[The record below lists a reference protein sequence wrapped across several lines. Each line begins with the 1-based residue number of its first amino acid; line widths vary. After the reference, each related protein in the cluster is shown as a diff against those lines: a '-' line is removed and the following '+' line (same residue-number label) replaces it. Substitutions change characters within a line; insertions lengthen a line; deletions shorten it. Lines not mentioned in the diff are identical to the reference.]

1 MERCAQLQKLFSQED
16 SSLFE
21 TWLRD
26 QKQQSKESCKR
37 LILAPRFTS
46 NFYKAVEPKN
56 DFNVSRVLK
65 DHLQL
70 CIIVLLQCIKKYT
83 FTVQQVLEKATLLI
97 WIFSKLQVFDSKV
110 FTSWEDQAK

>member
-70 CIIVLLQCIKKYT
+70 CIIVLFQCIKKVY
-83 FTVQQVLEKATLLI
+83 VYSSASVRKSYSADLDLL
-97 WIFSKLQVFDSKV
+97 Q
-110 FTSWEDQAK
+110 TSGL